1 MGGVEHMVFTF
12 GSFKQVEFNKP
23 GFVFEIG
30 GSGFPNFLEISFVAF
45 DNFKP
50 VHGNVMTHAPKV

>member
-23 GFVFEIG
+23 GLVFEVG
-30 GSGFPNFLEISFVAF
+30 GPGFPNFLEIFFVAF
-45 DNFKP
+45 DNLKA
-50 VHGNVMTHAPKV
+50 VHGNVVTHAPKV